1 MSLGL
6 AFFKAEAKL
15 TVLSS
20 TEQHLK
26 DVFVVV
32 YQVHDGVSSV
42 AVLPVA
48 LEERGTKHH
57 GQVLN
62 VHLVTLGE
70 ALHAETHG
78 RAQAYSRKGA
88 GRVLK

>member
-1 MSLGL
+1 MSD
-6 AFFKAEAKL
+6 
-15 TVLSS
+15 
-20 TEQHLK
+20 LK

-32 YQVHDGVSSV
+32 YQVHDGVSSI

-48 LEERGTKHH
+48 LEECGTEHH

-70 ALHAETHG
+70 ALHAATQG
-78 RAQAYSRKGA
+78 RARAQRGSRTGA
-88 GRVLK
+88 GRVLKAGILTSTGG